1 MEIFILCSQ
10 CCYKDEM
17 TYIEPSVQC
26 KHSLLLE
33 VLHVVFKG
41 WAPIAA
47 AAAAAGL
54 PVSTDS
60 WAFKP
65 HVIVML

>member
-1 MEIFILCSQ
+1 
-10 CCYKDEM
+10 M
-17 TYIEPSVQC
+17 TYVKPSAQC

-47 AAAAAGL
+47 AAAAVAGL
-54 PVSTDS
+54 PVSTNS